1 MFITLKFDLLTNDE
15 VRFFR
20 DFWNYS
26 EKLIFDLKIYF
37 WPETFQV
44 ESQNLLLKIF
54 KQWKELVHEQQLRDE
69 ELHNKGRDF
78 M

>member
-1 MFITLKFDLLTNDE
+1 MMKSD
-15 VRFFR
+15 FFC
-20 DFWNYS
+20 DFWNYTK
-26 EKLIFDLKIYF
+26 KLIFDLKIYF

-44 ESQNLLLKIF
+44 ESRNLILKIF

>member
-1 MFITLKFDLLTNDE
+1 MFITLKFDLRTNDE

-20 DFWNYS
+20 DFWNYT

-44 ESQNLLLKIF
+44 KSQNLILKIF
-54 KQWKELVHEQQLRDE
+54 KQWKELVHEQKLRDE